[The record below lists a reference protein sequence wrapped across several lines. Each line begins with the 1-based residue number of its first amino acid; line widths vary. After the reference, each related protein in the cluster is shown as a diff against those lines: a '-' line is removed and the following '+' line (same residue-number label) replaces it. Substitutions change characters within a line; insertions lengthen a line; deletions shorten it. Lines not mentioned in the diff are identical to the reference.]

1 MMGRV
6 VYGRQIGRTIGIPT
20 VNIRLQRYKAALSGV
35 FAVTVDGLGGTR
47 LGAANIGVR
56 PTVAVDGRPSK
67 EPLLEVH
74 IFDFDEEVY
83 GRSLDRDAQVEDP
96 RRTVVPLAA
105 GDEGRDRP
113 RRGEDPGV
121 LRRTPASTRER
132 AVKRWYG
139 LAAGVLALDQATK
152 AIAMRTLTEGF
163 PVDVL
168 PFLSWTLTYNTG
180 AAFSLFEGL
189 GGVIAVVAA
198 GVSVYLIIEIWRLRE
213 GWLEGAAYG
222 LILAGALGN
231 LTDRLRHGQVVD
243 FVHVHYDWFNFPV
256 FNVADSAITVGAAA
270 WIWLL
275 IMDARR
281 GSGRS
286 REGDA

>member
-1 MMGRV
+1 M
-6 VYGRQIGRTIGIPT
+6 
-20 VNIRLQRYKAALSGV
+20 
-35 FAVTVDGLGGTR
+35 
-47 LGAANIGVR
+47 
-56 PTVAVDGRPSK
+56 
-67 EPLLEVH
+67 
-74 IFDFDEEVY
+74 
-83 GRSLDRDAQVEDP
+83 
-96 RRTVVPLAA
+96 
-105 GDEGRDRP
+105 
-113 RRGEDPGV
+113 
-121 LRRTPASTRER
+121 
-132 AVKRWYG
+132 KRWYV
-139 LAAGVLALDQATK
+139 LAAGVLALDQVTK
-152 AIAMRTLTEGF
+152 AIAMRTLTEGYS
-163 PVDVL
+163 VDVL
-168 PFLSWTLTYNTG
+168 PFLYWTLTYNTG

-189 GGVIAVVAA
+189 GGVIAVIAA

-275 IMDARR
+275 IMDMRS
-281 GSGRS
+281 GSARS

>member
-1 MMGRV
+1 M
-6 VYGRQIGRTIGIPT
+6 
-20 VNIRLQRYKAALSGV
+20 
-35 FAVTVDGLGGTR
+35 
-47 LGAANIGVR
+47 
-56 PTVAVDGRPSK
+56 
-67 EPLLEVH
+67 
-74 IFDFDEEVY
+74 
-83 GRSLDRDAQVEDP
+83 
-96 RRTVVPLAA
+96 
-105 GDEGRDRP
+105 
-113 RRGEDPGV
+113 
-121 LRRTPASTRER
+121 
-132 AVKRWYG
+132 KRWYL

-152 AIAMRTLTEGF
+152 AIAMRNLTEGV

-168 PFLSWTLTYNTG
+168 PFLSWTLTFNTG

-231 LTDRLRHGQVVD
+231 LADRLRHGQVVD

-275 IMDARR
+275 IMDARS

>member
-1 MMGRV
+1 M
-6 VYGRQIGRTIGIPT
+6 
-20 VNIRLQRYKAALSGV
+20 
-35 FAVTVDGLGGTR
+35 
-47 LGAANIGVR
+47 
-56 PTVAVDGRPSK
+56 
-67 EPLLEVH
+67 
-74 IFDFDEEVY
+74 
-83 GRSLDRDAQVEDP
+83 
-96 RRTVVPLAA
+96 
-105 GDEGRDRP
+105 
-113 RRGEDPGV
+113 
-121 LRRTPASTRER
+121 
-132 AVKRWYG
+132 KRWYV

-152 AIAMRTLTEGF
+152 WIAMRTLVEGF

-198 GVSVYLIIEIWRLRE
+198 GVSVYLIVEIWRLRE
-213 GWLEGAAYG
+213 GWLEGAAYA

-243 FVHVHYDWFNFPV
+243 FVHVHYDGFSFPV
-256 FNVADSAITVGAAA
+256 FNVADSAITVGAAV

-275 IMDARR
+275 VMDAKR

-286 REGDA
+286 RNGPPSPR